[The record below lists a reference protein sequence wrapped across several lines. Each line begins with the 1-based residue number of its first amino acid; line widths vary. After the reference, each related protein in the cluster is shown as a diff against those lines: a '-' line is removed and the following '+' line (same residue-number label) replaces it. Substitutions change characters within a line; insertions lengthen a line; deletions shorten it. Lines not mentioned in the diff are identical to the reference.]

1 MNERTPSP
9 VEPLNKALEHVRLR
23 EGAIYLHAEYTEPSA
38 VRRLG

>member
-9 VEPLNKALEHVRLR
+9 VEPLNKALEHVRLQ
-23 EGAIYLHAEYTEPSA
+23 GAIYLHAEYTEPSA